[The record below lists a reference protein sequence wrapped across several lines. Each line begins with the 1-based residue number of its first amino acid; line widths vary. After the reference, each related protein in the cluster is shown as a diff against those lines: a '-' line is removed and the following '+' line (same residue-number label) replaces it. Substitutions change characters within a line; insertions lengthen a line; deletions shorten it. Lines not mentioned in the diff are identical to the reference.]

1 MRVFEPLMRRKDE
14 MGEPLLELGDAF
26 ASEADHTMRKLID
39 VARLRHRADS
49 RPFGVIVDE
58 TQKITEAAE
67 RDKLAYFKEGW
78 YGWQYSPGNVFVRMD
93 IASSH
98 GACSMPLLVL

>member
-1 MRVFEPLMRRKDE
+1 MRVFEPLMRHMDE
-14 MGEPLLELGDAF
+14 TREPLFELGAAF
-26 ASEADHTMRKLID
+26 GGKAASTMRKLID

-49 RPFGVIVDE
+49 RPFGVIIDE
-58 TQKITEAAE
+58 SQKITEAAE

-78 YGWQYSPGNVFVRMD
+78 YGWQYSPGHAFVRMD

-98 GACSMPLLVL
+98 GA